1 MGTSA
6 PSPNEE
12 REQVRTPLND
22 ATEALELDTAAV
34 FDQYRERL
42 HRYILRLVRD
52 AAEADD
58 LLQETFLRA
67 HRQLH
72 TVTNLAALPAW
83 LYRVATNACY
93 DRFRQASYRHAA
105 QGLSIEADT
114 DEAKAPQE
122 DADAP
127 RLDLALEQSEMSTCV
142 QEYIEQLSDDYRMVI
157 LLHDVHGMTNPEM
170 AGALGCSLA
179 TVKIRL
185 HRARAKFKEALSS
198 ACDFSVDERGV
209 FVCDRKG
216 RCRES
221 PPEDP
226 GAPSDK

>member
-12 REQVRTPLND
+12 REQVRTPLTD
-22 ATEALELDTAAV
+22 ATEDLELDTAAV

-42 HRYILRLVRD
+42 HGYILCQVHD

-72 TVTNLAALPAW
+72 SVSNPAALPAW
-83 LYRVATNACY
+83 LYRVATNVCY
-93 DRFRQASYRHAA
+93 DRFRQASYRHAR
-105 QGLSIEADT
+105 QGTSIEADN
-114 DEAKAPQE
+114 DGVEVPQE

-127 RLDLALEQSEMSTCV
+127 RLNLALEQTEMSTCV

-157 LLHDVHGMTNPEM
+157 LLHDVHGMTNPQM
-170 AGALGCSLA
+170 AQALGCSLA
-179 TVKIRL
+179 TIKIRL
-185 HRARAKFKEALSS
+185 HRARAKLKKALSA
-198 ACDFSVDERGV
+198 ACDFTVDERGV

-216 RCRES
+216 RCQES
-221 PPEDP
+221 PPNGP
-226 GAPSDK
+226 GNQIR

>member
-1 MGTSA
+1 MQKSEPTEPDGEHDLDSA
-6 PSPNEE
+6 EIFEE
-12 REQVRTPLND
+12 
-22 ATEALELDTAAV
+22 
-34 FDQYRERL
+34 YRDRM
-42 HRYILRLVRD
+42 HHYIRRQVRD
-52 AAEADD
+52 ASEADD
-58 LLQETFLRA
+58 LVQETFLRA

-72 TVTNLAALPAW
+72 AVKDPAALPAW
-83 LYRVATNACY
+83 LYRVATNVCY
-93 DRFRQASYRHAA
+93 DRFRQASYRHAR
-105 QGLSIEADT
+105 QGTSIEADN
-114 DEAKAPQE
+114 DGAEVPQE

-185 HRARAKFKEALSS
+185 HRARAKLKEALSS

-221 PPEDP
+221 PREDP